1 MAKVRR
7 VGFGTVF
14 QVEDSKVG
22 IGTTVGSD
30 TFRVFGDVTSSNAN
44 VINVATVPT
53 YKGFLDNETRLSSNE
68 VDLDNIVGYVNG
80 EPYYGDFHVHNRDD
94 GTQVNMVGSAH
105 TTIKHAVIGDES
117 DLQADF
123 MGGDIVID
131 GEFTVSPGASY
142 CSSVDQLTVTSG
154 FAVPTG
160 NTDDRIHCHTAGSMR
175 FNEDLGTLEFYTG
188 NEWKTVNSFK
198 DTGNGSKGYIA
209 GGYDG
214 SASVKTIDLI
224 NISTLGNAVE
234 FGDSTIGERHNVGRA
249 SSRIEGFSFSNGSD
263 ATILVFTLSSKGNSV
278 GFGENVFNATS
289 TALAS
294 STRALSVE
302 SSTSE
307 ADISYIEMST
317 RGDAVDF
324 GGNLSVDRNECGA
337 VSSATRGI
345 ICGGGAPSGTSP
357 RSLMDFVT
365 ISSKGNATTFGNLQ
379 QTKGQ
384 LGGGVS
390 DGVRGVVAGGYG
402 TPLHKKEI
410 DYMTIASE
418 GNAIV
423 FGDLQVR
430 RAEQAGATCNRVR
443 GIFAGGA
450 TPSSP
455 NKTNSMEF
463 ITIASQGNGLDFGD
477 LTQPRDRVG
486 GGCISDSHGGLGG
499 F

>member
-7 VGFGTVF
+7 AGFGTVF

-80 EPYYGDFHVHNRDD
+80 EPYYGDFHVHNRSD

-188 NEWKTVNSFK
+188 DEWRTVNSIK
-198 DTGNGSKGYIA
+198 DTGNSGRA
-209 GGYDG
+209 VFGGGWTGNNVALSQISY
-214 SASVKTIDLI
+214 V
-224 NISTLGNAVE
+224 NIMSLGNASP
-234 FGDSTIGERHNVGRA
+234 FGDLFGDARSGAA
-249 SSRIEGFSFSNGSD
+249 SAS
-263 ATILVFTLSSKGNSV
+263 
-278 GFGENVFNATS
+278 
-289 TALAS
+289 S
-294 STRALSVE
+294 STRGLF
-302 SSTSE
+302 
-307 ADISYIEMST
+307 M
-317 RGDAVDF
+317 
-324 GGNLSVDRNECGA
+324 
-337 VSSATRGI
+337 
-345 ICGGGAPSGTSP
+345 GGGAPA
-357 RSLMDFVT
+357 RKND
-365 ISSKGNATTFGNLQ
+365 
-379 QTKGQ
+379 
-384 LGGGVS
+384 
-390 DGVRGVVAGGYG
+390 
-402 TPLHKKEI
+402 I
-410 DYMTIASE
+410 DYITIASE
-418 GNAIV
+418 GSGTD
-423 FGDLQVR
+423 FGNITETV
-430 RAEQAGATCNRVR
+430 GFMGGVSSSTR
-443 GIFAGGA
+443 GLRMGGT
-450 TPSSP
+450 TPSKVNTIDYVEIATLGDAQQVAPTRKYWSLELPMLLKPRAAKLCP
-455 NKTNSMEF
+455 NPECPF
-463 ITIASQGNGLDFGD
+463 
-477 LTQPRDRVG
+477 
-486 GGCISDSHGGLGG
+486 
-499 F
+499 

>member
-7 VGFGTVF
+7 AGFGTVF

-80 EPYYGDFHVHNRDD
+80 EPYYGDFHVHNRSD

-188 NEWKTVNSFK
+188 DEWKAVNSFK
-198 DTGNGSKGYIA
+198 DTGN
-209 GGYDG
+209 
-214 SASVKTIDLI
+214 
-224 NISTLGNAVE
+224 
-234 FGDSTIGERHNVGRA
+234 RGRA
-249 SSRIEGFSFSNGSD
+249 VFSS
-263 ATILVFTLSSKGNSV
+263 
-278 GFGENVFNATS
+278 NVAF
-289 TALAS
+289 L
-294 STRALSVE
+294 
-302 SSTSE
+302 
-307 ADISYIEMST
+307 
-317 RGDAVDF
+317 
-324 GGNLSVDRNECGA
+324 
-337 VSSATRGI
+337 
-345 ICGGGAPSGTSP
+345 GGGAHLDFVNMSSQGNTTSFGVLTVGTSAFGCSSETRGVWSGGYNNPSG
-357 RSLMDFVT
+357 V
-365 ISSKGNATTFGNLQ
+365 
-379 QTKGQ
+379 
-384 LGGGVS
+384 
-390 DGVRGVVAGGYG
+390 
-402 TPLHKKEI
+402 I
-410 DYMTIASE
+410 DY
-418 GNAIV
+418 
-423 FGDLQVR
+423 
-430 RAEQAGATCNRVR
+430 
-443 GIFAGGA
+443 
-450 TPSSP
+450 
-455 NKTNSMEF
+455 
-463 ITIASQGNGLDFGD
+463 ITIASQGNAIAFGSLNVNRKAVAATSSSTRGMWAGGYVPTGGGAPNRTNTIQYVEIQTLGNALDFGD
-477 LTQPRDRVG
+477 LTTTEVSMSAVSSPTRGIFSGGYTLPSQNDMVTIASKGNAIRFSDMRVPRARHASCSNSTRGVFGAGRQVNNSQLTSEIEYITIASEGTATYFGDITKKRNMVAAASSQTRGLFAG
-486 GGCISDSHGGLGG
+486 GYDHPLTYNIIDFITFSSTGIAQDFGDCIEEKRGVSGLSDSHGGLGG